1 MSGAFVG
8 RVEPQAK
15 SDNPRLSIQTAS
27 QFAALIATYAGA
39 VPA

>member
-1 MSGAFVG
+1 MSRTLVG

-15 SDNPRLSIQTAS
+15 PDNLRLNIHAAS
-27 QFAALIATYAGA
+27 QFAALISTYAGA

>member
-1 MSGAFVG
+1 MSGGCVG

-15 SDNPRLSIQTAS
+15 SDNLRLNIQAAS
-27 QFAALIATYAGA
+27 QFAALIVTYTRA